1 MAYWIFHSVDHTY
14 KLPEALKEA
23 PRHGNVLSFRVSR
36 YAAEITPGDTVYVC
50 FGGPIK
56 RSPGLYATATV
67 LTLPD
72 TIEPKAWERRYEA
85 EPFPP
90 AERGVWLKIEQLLVP
105 PVPRGA
111 IYRELP
117 EHQFVKTHGNGTNF
131 RLTPEQASTFERLI
145 AAPRALGDPAPSG
158 NRSRSARLAA
168 PK

>member
-50 FGGPIK
+50 FGGPIN

-72 TIEPKAWERRYEA
+72 TIQPKAWERRYEA
-85 EPFPP
+85 KPFPP
-90 AERGVWLKIEQLLVP
+90 AERGVWLKIEQLRVP

-131 RLTPEQASTFERLI
+131 RLTPEQASAIDRLI
-145 AAPRALGDPAPSG
+145 AAARALGDPTPAG
-158 NRSRSARLAA
+158 N
-168 PK
+168 